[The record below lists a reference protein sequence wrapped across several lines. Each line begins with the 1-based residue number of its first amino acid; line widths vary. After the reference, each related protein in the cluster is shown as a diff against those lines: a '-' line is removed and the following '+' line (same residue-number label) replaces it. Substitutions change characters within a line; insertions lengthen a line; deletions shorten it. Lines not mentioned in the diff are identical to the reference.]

1 MSRAKVKAHSK
12 IEPGKARVMQRW
24 KLRPR
29 VMQRATTTIPGI
41 PKEPAPPPAIPPRP
55 A

>member
-1 MSRAKVKAHSK
+1 MSHAKVKAYSK

-24 KLRPR
+24 KFRPR
-29 VMQRATTTIPGI
+29 VMQRATTIPGI
-41 PKEPAPPPAIPPRP
+41 PKEPAPPPARPPRP